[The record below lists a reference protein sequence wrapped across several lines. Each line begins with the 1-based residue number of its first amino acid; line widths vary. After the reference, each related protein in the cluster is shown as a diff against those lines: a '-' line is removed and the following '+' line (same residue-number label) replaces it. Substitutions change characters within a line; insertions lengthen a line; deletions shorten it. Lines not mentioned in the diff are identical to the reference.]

1 MKASLK
7 EKTIVSSFI
16 LLTSLTGFYYAKCR
30 EKDVTPCLMIGG
42 FIGAVLGEAI
52 VHSMKEEKEPK
63 NRRKKLK
70 R

>member
-16 LLTSLTGFYYAKCR
+16 LLTSLTGFYYAKSR
-30 EKDVTPCLMIGG
+30 EIDVTPSLMIGG
-42 FIGAVLGEAI
+42 FIGAVIGEAI
-52 VHSMKEEKEPK
+52 LHGLKEGKQRK

-70 R
+70 E